1 MPADNAMGGQPKG
14 QAASSVHSAPSGRP
28 RIVFIEEH
36 SDVLRAFERMLKVDA
51 HRWDLVFVHTFD
63 QAFGTLEAVSA
74 DIVVASIDPASSKDI
89 VALEKLKAEHPG
101 TVRMVFGAPA
111 LRENVVRVT
120 PLCHQYLI
128 KPIDVLRLHDRL
140 DRALAVRELLRQP
153 ALRAAVGDTESLPS
167 PPPVL
172 IELRAAL
179 ESRGTNAAGIARI
192 VEQDPALTAKVLQL
206 ANSAFFGTS
215 RKYASGSVIRIEDA
229 VILLGMA
236 TVEQLALVTGLFV
249 AFEGREEDFGV
260 SPGALRRHTTL
271 VAEIAANL
279 MTSRRFAEEAF
290 IGGLLHD
297 VGKLVLASRFPETY
311 RGVAREARRRRVPVW
326 QIEKEEYGS
335 SHAEVGAYL
344 LACWGLPR
352 IVIEAVGFH
361 HCPSLLERE
370 HFDPVGAVHVAN
382 ALVHEMDAAFNDPA
396 RDDAVIGLDGAYLA
410 RTNVLSRMSA
420 FRTIAHDLANRK

>member
-1 MPADNAMGGQPKG
+1 MAVEKAMRDQPQG
-14 QAASSVHSAPSGRP
+14 PMGSVVGPTLSRRP
-28 RIVFIEEH
+28 RVVFIEERT
-36 SDVLRAFERMLKVDA
+36 DALRAFERLLKVDA

-63 QAFGTLEAVSA
+63 QAFATLELLSA

-89 VALEKLKAEHPG
+89 VALEKLKAEHPMA
-101 TVRMVFGAPA
+101 VRMVFGAPA
-111 LRENVVRVT
+111 LRENMVRVT
-120 PLCHQYLI
+120 PLCHQYLV

-140 DRALAVRELLRQP
+140 ERALAVRDLLRQP

-179 ESRGTNAAGIARI
+179 DSRSTNAAGIARI
-192 VEQDPALTAKVLQL
+192 VEQDPALTAKLLQL

-215 RKYASGSVIRIEDA
+215 RKYAAGTVVSIEDA
-229 VILLGMA
+229 IILLGMA

-249 AFEGREEDFGV
+249 AFEGRVEDAGI
-260 SPGALRRHTTL
+260 SPGDLRRHTTL

-290 IGGLLHD
+290 ISGLLHD
-297 VGKLVLASRFPETY
+297 VGKLVLASRFSESY
-311 RGVAREARRRRVPVW
+311 RDVALEARRRRLPIW
-326 QIEKEEYGS
+326 QSEMEQYGS

-344 LACWGLPR
+344 LSCWGLPR

-361 HCPSLLERE
+361 HRPSLLERN

-382 ALVHEMDAAFNDPA
+382 ALVHEMEAPANDPS
-396 RDDAVIGLDGAYLA
+396 RDDAIIGLDSAYLD
-410 RTNVLSRMSA
+410 RTAVQLRMRG
-420 FRTIAHDLANRK
+420 FREIATDIAKRA